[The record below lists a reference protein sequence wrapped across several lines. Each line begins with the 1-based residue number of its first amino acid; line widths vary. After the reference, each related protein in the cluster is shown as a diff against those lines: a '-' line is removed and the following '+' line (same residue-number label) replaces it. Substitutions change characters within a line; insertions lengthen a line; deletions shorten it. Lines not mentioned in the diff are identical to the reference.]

1 MHAFYIPTPDF
12 GLLKEKAET
21 GDAKAQNDLGYHYS
35 FGQDVTQNFVEAF
48 RWFELSAQQGFA
60 EAQNNMARCYHYG
73 RGVEKDLRQA
83 CVWYTKAA
91 DQNDID
97 AVRSLFGM
105 FKEFAMRPDQELL
118 DFYNTAMRPNNI
130 PHCGAEMSANA

>member
-73 RGVEKDLRQA
+73 RGVEKDLRLVSSALVFSFRAESRQRRPA
-83 CVWYTKAA
+83 
-91 DQNDID
+91 
-97 AVRSLFGM
+97 
-105 FKEFAMRPDQELL
+105 FARL
-118 DFYNTAMRPNNI
+118 I
-130 PHCGAEMSANA
+130 PKRR